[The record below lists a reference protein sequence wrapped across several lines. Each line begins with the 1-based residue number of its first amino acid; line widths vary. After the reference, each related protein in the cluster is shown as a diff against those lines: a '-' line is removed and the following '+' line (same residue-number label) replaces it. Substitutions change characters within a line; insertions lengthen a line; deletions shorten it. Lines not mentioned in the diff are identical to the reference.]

1 MTFALHI
8 KEHYSCKIF
17 THHFLQNLS
26 TINSLYNY
34 YYLYYLIRWISK
46 SQHSNFKHCVFKVLI
61 LHAIIFSPRLI
72 SFPFKILS
80 LFPLPCPLNTK
91 SYEMFLYQMLLF
103 FVLGKANDALFLNMY
118 KQKNLTDF
126 KLLVE
131 CHSKQKWKKFTVS
144 KNWISLKTKM
154 IDFQKKKN
162 KVQRFRLWYTCIW
175 YSYTKFTNTEWDS
188 TDQVLKLCIKSAI

>member
-1 MTFALHI
+1 MITYITLLDR
-8 KEHYSCKIF
+8 S
-17 THHFLQNLS
+17 
-26 TINSLYNY
+26 
-34 YYLYYLIRWISK
+34 
-46 SQHSNFKHCVFKVLI
+46 VKVNI
-61 LHAIIFSPRLI
+61 LI
-72 SFPFKILS
+72 SNTVFQSANSTCYYVFTPPNFIPIQNFIFIPPALS
-80 LFPLPCPLNTK
+80 PQNKKPWNVFI
-91 SYEMFLYQMLLF
+91 SDAAV
-103 FVLGKANDALFLNMY
+103 FVLRKANDAHFLNMY

-131 CHSKQKWKKFTVS
+131 RHSKQKWKKFTVS
-144 KNWISLKTKM
+144 ENWISLKTKM

>member
-1 MTFALHI
+1 MITYITLLDG
-8 KEHYSCKIF
+8 S
-17 THHFLQNLS
+17 
-26 TINSLYNY
+26 
-34 YYLYYLIRWISK
+34 
-46 SQHSNFKHCVFKVLI
+46 VKVNI
-61 LHAIIFSPRLI
+61 LI
-72 SFPFKILS
+72 SNTVFQSANSTCYYFFTPTNFIPIQNFIFIPPVLS
-80 LFPLPCPLNTK
+80 PQNKKLWNVFI
-91 SYEMFLYQMLLF
+91 SDAAV

-126 KLLVE
+126 KLFVE

-175 YSYTKFTNTEWDS
+175 YSYTKFTNTDWS
-188 TDQVLKLCIKSAI
+188 SA

>member
-1 MTFALHI
+1 
-8 KEHYSCKIF
+8 
-17 THHFLQNLS
+17 
-26 TINSLYNY
+26 
-34 YYLYYLIRWISK
+34 
-46 SQHSNFKHCVFKVLI
+46 
-61 LHAIIFSPRLI
+61 
-72 SFPFKILS
+72 
-80 LFPLPCPLNTK
+80 
-91 SYEMFLYQMLLF
+91 
-103 FVLGKANDALFLNMY
+103 MY

-162 KVQRFRLWYTCIW
+162 KVQRLKLWYTCIW
-175 YSYTKFTNTEWDS
+175 YRYTKFTNTEWDS

>member
-46 SQHSNFKHCVFKVLI
+46 SQYFNFKHCVFKVLI

-80 LFPLPCPLNTK
+80 LFPLPCPLKTK
-91 SYEMFLYQMLLF
+91 SHEMFLYQMLLF
-103 FVLGKANDALFLNMY
+103 RSRKSQWCSFSKHVQTKELNW
-118 KQKNLTDF
+118 F
-126 KLLVE
+126 
-131 CHSKQKWKKFTVS
+131 
-144 KNWISLKTKM
+144 WITCRTSFKTKM
-154 IDFQKKKN
+154 KEIYCFQKLNIIKNQNDWFPKK
-162 KVQRFRLWYTCIW
+162 K
-175 YSYTKFTNTEWDS
+175 K
-188 TDQVLKLCIKSAI
+188 